1 MGFEKKR
8 GRRDVE
14 LEDYNRFA
22 TWTVS
27 LQGRNGTI
35 VGSCRR
41 STVHGKTRGS
51 FSFFSVGKTL
61 RYSDQVCCKAH
72 GRMSLVN
79 PISVGGVHLAIR
91 GSWTPWICPPQR
103 MDTNVGA

>member
-14 LEDYNRFA
+14 LEDNNRFA

-41 STVHGKTRGS
+41 GTVHGKTREV
-51 FSFFSVGKTL
+51 FLFF
-61 RYSDQVCCKAH
+61 Q
-72 GRMSLVN
+72 
-79 PISVGGVHLAIR
+79 
-91 GSWTPWICPPQR
+91 
-103 MDTNVGA
+103 